1 MTDSA
6 NWHTLNNLMNK
17 ELPWVKNLCKM
28 TTEPAGC
35 YDYPVEVKDAGD
47 KGRGVFATR
56 NIKKGEMCC
65 WYGGIVCSTASLN
78 VACLVNG
85 CHGYLQSL
93 GEDANLAGFV
103 QPFRNGGVAQICN
116 DASTTYKN
124 PNNPLYKKR
133 INVKEV
139 THGHNDEYTCMFVAT
154 KNIKKGQ
161 ELLYSYGP
169 EYWETHYK
177 RTEKDETF
185 EDLARGVESTTFSE
199 EDLVAVFAGNDFTLK
214 GYVKRI
220 GIVKAMV
227 CEQSMH
233 SQASKHA

>member
-1 MTDSA
+1 M
-6 NWHTLNNLMNK
+6 
-17 ELPWVKNLCKM
+17 
-28 TTEPAGC
+28 
-35 YDYPVEVKDAGD
+35 
-47 KGRGVFATR
+47 
-56 NIKKGEMCC
+56 
-65 WYGGIVCSTASLN
+65 
-78 VACLVNG
+78 
-85 CHGYLQSL
+85 
-93 GEDANLAGFV
+93 
-103 QPFRNGGVAQICN
+103 
-116 DASTTYKN
+116 
-124 PNNPLYKKR
+124 
-133 INVKEV
+133 
-139 THGHNDEYTCMFVAT
+139 AT